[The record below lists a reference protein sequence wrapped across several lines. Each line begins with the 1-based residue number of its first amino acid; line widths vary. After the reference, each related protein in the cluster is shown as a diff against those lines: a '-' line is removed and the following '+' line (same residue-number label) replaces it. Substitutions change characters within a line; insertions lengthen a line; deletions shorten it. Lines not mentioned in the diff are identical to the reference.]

1 LYYTVLLKITDM
13 TSRISAVLLFL
24 AASTFF
30 LASCKHRRG
39 NGNIV
44 TIEKSVDPFDRVE
57 VHGAIDVYVSQGPQ
71 KPVRIEGDENL
82 LKYILVSERGGELEV
97 RTKSGVSLSPSRK
110 MKVYVTAP
118 KFEKLEV
125 SGACNIIGETLVSST
140 DRLELGVSGAGDIN
154 MEVDAPEVQAGIS
167 GAGKVQLRGKTR
179 DFDLDLSGAG
189 KATCY
194 DLLAETVRVE
204 ISGAGAAEVFASV
217 RVDAQVSGAGNVRY
231 KGNATE
237 VKQQVSGAGSVKKAD

>member
-1 LYYTVLLKITDM
+1 
-13 TSRISAVLLFL
+13 
-24 AASTFF
+24 
-30 LASCKHRRG
+30 
-39 NGNIV
+39 
-44 TIEKSVDPFDRVE
+44 
-57 VHGAIDVYVSQGPQ
+57 
-71 KPVRIEGDENL
+71 
-82 LKYILVSERGGELEV
+82 
-97 RTKSGVSLSPSRK
+97 
-110 MKVYVTAP
+110 VYVTAP